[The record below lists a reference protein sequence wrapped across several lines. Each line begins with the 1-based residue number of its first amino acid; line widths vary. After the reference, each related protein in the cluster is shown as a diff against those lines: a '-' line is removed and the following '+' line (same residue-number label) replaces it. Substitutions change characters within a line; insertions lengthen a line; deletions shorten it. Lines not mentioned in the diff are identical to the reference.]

1 VQDHP
6 QTMTLSSLAITVAAT
21 TSTTLKK
28 QSRNSKFSTLALFFV
43 ATSAS
48 SAARAFSSSTPT
60 FLPRHHQQS
69 LSRQSGDSSTLN
81 NSVIYNTRG
90 GSLASIVGKKISLSR
105 RFSSTQIEI
114 EQEVVSEMDEV
125 KAAASKI
132 SAADK
137 LALMREKMEENGVDV
152 YIIPSD
158 DPHLSEYVPAAYM
171 RRGYLTDFHGSA
183 GTALVTKD
191 AAYLWTDS
199 RYFNEA
205 SLRLDAGHWTLMK
218 QGQPKV
224 PTIPKFLADLA
235 TSHYTTNS
243 KPLKVGM
250 DAYVH
255 AASFAK
261 ELNEAFADAAKD
273 IEGDVPPTIAAID
286 TLDGKQNVVDSIWE
300 GRPDLPKN
308 PFRVHPMKYAGMT
321 VQDKVTKIR
330 SEMTEKKATM
340 TVFSAL
346 DDIAYLFNVRCMGDV
361 ETCPIGIAYATISKD
376 EVALYC
382 DPEKVAP
389 ADVSEHLKEAGVTV
403 KPYVDIV
410 SDIESHLSAGKKN
423 KVWLDN
429 GRSNYALSRVIPE
442 AALIDA
448 QNPVTAMKGCKN
460 EAEME
465 GMRQAHIVDGA
476 AMAHFMAWLENAIVV
491 EGRSVSEVEVD
502 EVLTGYRAKQPG
514 FKEVSF
520 PTIAGVG
527 ANGAIVHYRAAEG
540 SDLLKYL
547 DRTQPILIDS
557 GGQYEYGTTDVTR
570 TWHFAEKPD
579 DEFREVYTRVLK
591 GNIGVDSMIFPEN
604 TPGFVLDVFARKAL
618 WEIGK
623 DYGHGTGHGVGAAL
637 NVHEG
642 PHSISPRWGNKEVLK
657 AGMVTS
663 NEPGYYED
671 GNFGIRIENLLEI
684 VEISSSDDATN
695 GEEPAN
701 KKQKVAAEG
710 KKFLKFGKLT
720 LIPIQK
726 NLIKV
731 EIMTED
737 ELNWLDS
744 YHQEVLQKVKPLL
757 EEGTPA
763 MEWLVK
769 SCEPIKRD

>member
-1 VQDHP
+1 
-6 QTMTLSSLAITVAAT
+6 MTLSSLAITVAAT

-60 FLPRHHQQS
+60 FLPRHHQLS
-69 LSRQSGDSSTLN
+69 LSRRSASSTLN

-90 GSLASIVGKKISLSR
+90 GSLASIVGKKLSLSR
-105 RFSSTQIEI
+105 RFSSTQI

-137 LALMREKMEENGVDV
+137 LALMRQKMEENGVDV

-273 IEGDVPPTIAAID
+273 MEGDVPPTIAAID

-403 KPYVDIV
+403 KPYDDIV

-448 QNPVTAMKGCKN
+448 QNPVTAMKACKN

-476 AMAHFMAWLENAIVV
+476 AMANFMAWLENAIVV
-491 EGRSVSEVEVD
+491 EGRSVSEVEID
-502 EVLTGYRAKQPG
+502 EVLTGFRAKQPG

-642 PHSISPRWGNKEVLK
+642 PHGISPRWGNKEVLK

>member
-1 VQDHP
+1 
-6 QTMTLSSLAITVAAT
+6 MTLSSLAVTVAAT
-21 TSTTLKK
+21 ISTTLNK

-43 ATSAS
+43 ATTAS
-48 SAARAFSSSTPT
+48 SAARAFSSSAPS
-60 FLPRHHQQS
+60 FLPRHQGLLLPIESSHSGVS
-69 LSRQSGDSSTLN
+69 LLN
-81 NSVIYNTRG
+81 KSLIHKTRG
-90 GSLASIVGKKISLSR
+90 GGSLNSIIFGKKISFTR
-105 RFSSTQIEI
+105 RFSSTQIE
-114 EQEVVSEMDEV
+114 QEVSEMDQV

-132 SAADK
+132 TAADK
-137 LALMREKMEENGVDV
+137 LSLMRKKMEENGVDV
-152 YIIPSD
+152 YLIPSD

-183 GTALVTKD
+183 GTAVVTMD
-191 AAYLWTDS
+191 EAYLWTDS

-205 SLRLDAGHWTLMK
+205 TLRLDANYWTLMK
-218 QGQPKV
+218 QGQPKI
-224 PTIPKFLADLA
+224 PTITKFLADLA
-235 TSHYTTNS
+235 TSHYTTHS
-243 KPLKVGM
+243 KPLRVGM

-261 ELNEAFADAAKD
+261 ELNEAFDAAAED
-273 IEGDVPPTIAAID
+273 IMEGDVPPIIAEID
-286 TLDGKQNVVDSIWE
+286 TLDGKQNLVDSIWE
-300 GRPDLPKN
+300 DRPDLPKN
-308 PFRVHPMKYAGMT
+308 PFRVHPMKYAGMS

-361 ETCPIGIAYATISKD
+361 ETCPVGIAYATISQD

-389 ADVSEHLKEAGVTV
+389 AEVSEHMKEAGVTI
-403 KPYVDIV
+403 KPYGEIV
-410 SDIESHLSAGKKN
+410 SDIESHLSGGKKN

-442 AALIDA
+442 ASLIDA
-448 QNPVTAMKGCKN
+448 QNPVTPMKACKN

-476 AMAHFMAWLENAIVV
+476 AMAHFMAWLENAIVK
-491 EGRSVSEVEVD
+491 EKRTVSEVEVD
-502 EVLTGYRAKQPG
+502 EVLTGFRAKQPG

-547 DRTQPILIDS
+547 DTTQPILIDS

-570 TWHFAEKPD
+570 TWHFGENPD
-579 DEFREVYTRVLK
+579 EEFRELYTRVLK
-591 GNIGVDSMIFPEN
+591 GNIGVDSMVFPEN

-663 NEPGYYED
+663 NEPGFYDD

-684 VEISSSDDATN
+684 VEVSRSEEATN
-695 GEEPAN
+695 GEKHGEQPPN
-701 KKQKVAAEG
+701 KKQKVAAAEG

-726 NLIKV
+726 NLIKI

-737 ELNWLDS
+737 ELDWLDC

-757 EEGTPA
+757 EEGSAA

-769 SCEPIKRD
+769 SCEPIKRN

>member
-1 VQDHP
+1 
-6 QTMTLSSLAITVAAT
+6 MTLSSLAITVAAT

-60 FLPRHHQQS
+60 FLPRHHHQS
-69 LSRQSGDSSTLN
+69 LPRSGASTLN
-81 NSVIYNTRG
+81 NSVIYSTRG

-105 RFSSTQIEI
+105 RFSSTQI

-261 ELNEAFADAAKD
+261 ELNEVFADAAKD
-273 IEGDVPPTIAAID
+273 MEGDVPPTIAAID

-403 KPYVDIV
+403 KSYGDIV

-442 AALIDA
+442 ASLIDA

-476 AMAHFMAWLENAIVV
+476 AMANFMAWLENAIVV
-491 EGRSVSEVEVD
+491 EGRSVSEVEID
-502 EVLTGYRAKQPG
+502 EVLTGFRAKQPG

-695 GEEPAN
+695 GEANGEEPAN

>member
-1 VQDHP
+1 
-6 QTMTLSSLAITVAAT
+6 
-21 TSTTLKK
+21 
-28 QSRNSKFSTLALFFV
+28 
-43 ATSAS
+43 
-48 SAARAFSSSTPT
+48 
-60 FLPRHHQQS
+60 
-69 LSRQSGDSSTLN
+69 
-81 NSVIYNTRG
+81 
-90 GSLASIVGKKISLSR
+90 
-105 RFSSTQIEI
+105 
-114 EQEVVSEMDEV
+114 
-125 KAAASKI
+125 
-132 SAADK
+132 
-137 LALMREKMEENGVDV
+137 
-152 YIIPSD
+152 
-158 DPHLSEYVPAAYM
+158 M

-205 SLRLDAGHWTLMK
+205 TLRLDADHWTLMK

-224 PTIPKFLADLA
+224 PTITKFLADLA
-235 TSHYTTNS
+235 ATHYTTDS

-261 ELNEAFADAAKD
+261 ELNDAFDATAKD
-273 IEGDVPPTIAAID
+273 MEGDVPPTIAAID
-286 TLDGKQNVVDSIWE
+286 TLDGKQNLVDSIWE

-308 PFRVHPMKYAGMT
+308 PFRVHPMKYAGMS

-361 ETCPIGIAYATISKD
+361 ETCPIGIAYATISND

-389 ADVSEHLKEAGVTV
+389 ADVSEHMKEAGVTI
-403 KPYVDIV
+403 KPYGDIV
-410 SDIESHLSAGKKN
+410 SDIESHLSAEKKN

-502 EVLTGYRAKQPG
+502 EVLTGFRAKQPG

-527 ANGAIVHYRAAEG
+527 GNGAIVHYRAAEG

-570 TWHFAEKPD
+570 TWHFAEHPD
-579 DEFREVYTRVLK
+579 EEFRELYTRVLK

-663 NEPGYYED
+663 NEPGFYDD

-684 VEISSSDDATN
+684 VEVSSSEEATTN
-695 GEEPAN
+695 GDGEEPAS
-701 KKQKVAAEG
+701 KKQKVAAPEG

-731 EIMTED
+731 EIMTKE
-737 ELNWLDS
+737 ELDWLDS

>member
-1 VQDHP
+1 
-6 QTMTLSSLAITVAAT
+6 MTLSSLAITVAAT

-69 LSRQSGDSSTLN
+69 LSRRSGASSTLN

-90 GSLASIVGKKISLSR
+90 GSLASIVGKKLSLSR
-105 RFSSTQIEI
+105 RFSSTQI

-137 LALMREKMEENGVDV
+137 LALMRQKMQENGVDV

-235 TSHYTTNS
+235 TSHYTNS

-273 IEGDVPPTIAAID
+273 MEGDVPPTIAAID

-403 KPYVDIV
+403 KSYGDIV

-448 QNPVTAMKGCKN
+448 QNPVTAMKACKN

-476 AMAHFMAWLENAIVV
+476 AMANFMAWLENAIVV
-491 EGRSVSEVEVD
+491 EGRSVSEVEID
-502 EVLTGYRAKQPG
+502 EVLTGFRAKQPG

-642 PHSISPRWGNKEVLK
+642 PHGISPRWGNKEVLK

-731 EIMTED
+731 EIMTDD